1 MILNLSFASKMV
13 RRSDTPAPCSSRR
26 LGFIWFLPPTYD
38 PLPTSVLFRRRF
50 NASGKKNTQWWPPHP
65 FRKVRSVL
73 AAETKRNETN
83 HTYVVQY
90 CTLLTVAT
98 GVAAAAIS
106 GHVLLRAFA
115 NFRDLK
121 QQWITAAE
129 CNTAVIILL
138 LCKKPEIV
146 IAFDVW
152 WTAL

>member
-73 AAETKRNETN
+73 AAETKRNETKRTT
-83 HTYVVQY
+83 HMLYSIVLY
-90 CTLLTVAT
+90 SPLRPEWPPPPSLAMFCCERLL
-98 GVAAAAIS
+98 IFEILS
-106 GHVLLRAFA
+106 SNESLLP
-115 NFRDLK
+115 N
-121 QQWITAAE
+121 
-129 CNTAVIILL
+129 VILL
-138 LCKKPEIV
+138 LLSCCCVKSRRL
-146 IAFDVW
+146 W
-152 WTAL
+152 